1 LAKEATIDDLRR
13 EPVPEQALVPSRVRW
28 LPLVVFVVLAVV
40 AGSTAWVVRG
50 TVQRQEDQLLKERAG
65 EVAVVLQTAFSSF
78 SSAFPVIAV
87 VGGTG
92 DQAAFTQ
99 ATTSLVQPTTEV
111 IGVAESRADALDVV
125 ATTNDQVAAR
135 GADVP
140 PAIEPLLR
148 RALTT
153 PGLVTDVTGSGGDA
167 RLTIAAAVPG
177 PRPLVAFSRTKV
189 NPSTPTPSPPGSPF
203 SELDIALY
211 AADQPDDA
219 RLVLTTTDK
228 VHDVDGP
235 GSVDQRLVTVG
246 ADKWLLLTRSR
257 EPLVGS
263 FATNLPWFVLAVGLL
278 TAALVA
284 VLIEILVR
292 RRLYVLRL
300 VDERTR
306 ELEVLQ
312 VAERDA
318 REAAELANQSKS
330 EFLSRMSHELRTPL
344 NAVSGFAQ
352 LLQLGRLDETQH
364 ESVEQIL
371 KGANHLLDLINEV
384 LDITRI
390 ESGSFA
396 LSPEP
401 VLVSDIIGD
410 VTDLMGSLATHQ
422 GIHLV
427 GAAGGGCD
435 IHVLADRQRVKQIL
449 LNLVSNA
456 IKYNRTGGTV
466 AISCHG
472 QESDVLRIQVADT
485 GFGIRDEHL
494 SGLFTPFERL
504 GAELTN
510 IEGTGIGLPLSKRLA
525 EAMGGTLDYETTP
538 GRGSTFWVDLPI
550 VEGPVER
557 YVRLDSHRHGDQ
569 PTAPEPTMSKVVYV
583 EDNLE
588 NLKLVERVLEQRN
601 DIEIIAAMQGGLG
614 LELVREHMPK
624 LVLLDL
630 HLPDTTG
637 DKVLQQLRSD
647 PDTAGIPV
655 IILSADATPG
665 QATRLLALGARAF
678 LTKPLDIRALLAH
691 IDEAV
696 TDQRRDTNSLRAAE

>member
-1 LAKEATIDDLRR
+1 MNDER
-13 EPVPEQALVPSRVRW
+13 EEPTRTPRRVRW
-28 LPLVVFVVLAVV
+28 LPLVVFVALAAI
-40 AGSTAWVVRG
+40 AGSTAWVVKG

-65 EVAVVLQTAFSSF
+65 EVAVVLQTAFGSF
-78 SSAFPVIAV
+78 SSAFPVVAV

-92 DQAAFTQ
+92 DQAAFAQ
-99 ATTSLVQPTTEV
+99 ATKALTQPTTEV
-111 IGVAESRADALDVV
+111 IGVAEPRGAALDVV
-125 ATTNDQVAAR
+125 ATTNEDTMTR
-135 GADVP
+135 GGNVP
-140 PAIEPLLR
+140 ASIEPLLR

-153 PGLVTDVTGSGGDA
+153 PGLVTDVAGSGADA
-167 RLTIAAAVPG
+167 RLTVAASVPG
-177 PRPLVAFSRTKV
+177 PRPLVAFSRSKLT
-189 NPSTPTPSPPGSPF
+189 PSTPAPAPPGSPF

-211 AADQPDDA
+211 AADRPDDA
-219 RLVLTTTDK
+219 RLILTTTTDRI
-228 VHDVDGP
+228 DQAPNVDRR
-235 GSVDQRLVTVG
+235 VVILG
-246 ADKWLLLTRSR
+246 ADTWLLLTRSR

-263 FATNLPWFVLAVGLL
+263 FATMLPWFVLAVGLI

-284 VLIEILVR
+284 GLMEVLVR

-306 ELEVLQ
+306 ELELLQ

-318 REAAELANQSKS
+318 RQAAEAANRSKS

-344 NAVSGFAQ
+344 NAVSGFGQ
-352 LLQLGRLDETQH
+352 LLQLGTLDEAQQ
-364 ESVEQIL
+364 ESVDQIL

-390 ESGSFA
+390 ESGNFA

-401 VLVSDIIGD
+401 VLVSDTIGD
-410 VTDLMGSLATHQ
+410 VVDLMGGLAKHQ

-427 GAAGGGCD
+427 GAAASGCEV
-435 IHVLADRQRVKQIL
+435 HVLADRQRVKQIL

-456 IKYNRTGGTV
+456 IKYNRAGGTV
-466 AISCHG
+466 AISCRTVTG
-472 QESDVLRIQVADT
+472 DVLRIQVADT
-485 GFGIRDEHL
+485 GFGIHDEHVAC
-494 SGLFTPFERL
+494 LFTPFERL
-504 GAELTN
+504 GAELTS
-510 IEGTGIGLPLSKRLA
+510 IEGTGIGLPLAKGLA

-538 GRGSTFWVDLPI
+538 GRGSTFWIELPI
-550 VEGPVER
+550 VEGPVDR
-557 YVRLDSHRHGDQ
+557 YVRLDSHRHDDQ
-569 PTAPEPTMSKVVYV
+569 PVAEKPTPSKVVYV

-588 NLKLVERVLEQRN
+588 NLKLVERVLARRT

-614 LELVREHMPK
+614 LELVREHAPK

-647 PDTAGIPV
+647 PATAAIPV

-696 TDQRRDTNSLRAAE
+696 GDAARTTTASVSD